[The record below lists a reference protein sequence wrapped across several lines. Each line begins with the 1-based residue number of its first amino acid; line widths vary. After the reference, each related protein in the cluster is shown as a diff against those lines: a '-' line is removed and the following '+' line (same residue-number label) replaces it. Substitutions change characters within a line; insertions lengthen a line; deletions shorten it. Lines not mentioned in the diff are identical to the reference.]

1 MTQGSKKATVG
12 SELGRPSPEDYES
25 FLERLYGPQ
34 TLEESS
40 TSASRHDSPASGIQT
55 SSKDR
60 RVGDRLIGGVSS
72 SPLPEVHHAAIGND
86 MMRSSP
92 AQSFGALAP
101 PTKEVESSLSSARKL
116 DEIGAKPLRDDESA
130 YSESPTEAEF
140 RRLISDL
147 TEDKKEK
154 IFRVLVDFITAVS
167 VDNVEAI
174 LSAVPTP
181 DLVDVVNRISTLA
194 PTDAQKG
201 GNSPENRQ
209 LVTSESD
216 DTKEFSKIPVVAPKL
231 WEGRHKDRKMNP
243 AQFIEE
249 VYGDWIGKGL
259 DRAVI
264 RRLDR
269 GLYQAFATWVR
280 RNDIPTRLVSLMDE
294 NQGKR
299 VDSMR
304 VDSELAAARIEKPS
318 DVYLRFPNDR
328 AAADRLY
335 QAALRRR

>member
-1 MTQGSKKATVG
+1 MTQGSKKVTVG
-12 SELGRPSPEDYES
+12 SELGRPSPEDYEN

-34 TLEESS
+34 PLEGSS

-60 RVGDRLIGGVSS
+60 QVGDGLIGGVNS
-72 SPLPEVHHAAIGND
+72 SPLLEVHHVAIGND
-86 MMRSSP
+86 MVRSSP

-101 PTKEVESSLSSARKL
+101 PTKEVEASLLSGRKL
-116 DEIGAKPLRDDESA
+116 DEIGAKPLLDDESA
-130 YSESPTEAEF
+130 HSESLTEAEF
-140 RRLISDL
+140 RLLISDL

-154 IFRVLVDFITAVS
+154 IFRVLVDFIKAVS
-167 VDNVEAI
+167 VDNVEPI

-181 DLVDVVNRISTLA
+181 DLVDVVNRISTL
-194 PTDAQKG
+194 PSTDAQKG
-201 GNSPENRQ
+201 RNSPENPQ

-216 DTKEFSKIPVVAPKL
+216 GTKGFSKIPVVAPKL
-231 WEGRHKDRKMNP
+231 WEGRPKEGKMNP

-280 RNDIPTRLVSLMDE
+280 RHDIPTRLVSLMDE
-294 NQGKR
+294 NHSKR

-304 VDSELAAARIEKPS
+304 VDAELAAALIEKPS
-318 DVYLRFPNDR
+318 DAYLRFPNNR
-328 AAADRLY
+328 AVADRLY